1 MSYANGWDALNLHFS
16 SKIPRT
22 EYSVHAYHW
31 ALMKAVTG
39 IDTDQLE
46 LRPAAQRKFLQAW
59 DYSIM
64 WRTDVSSSQL
74 AANGGRITAMGHAVY
89 GENTSGKG
97 DFNPEVVCPFADV
110 EDVYALDPCRE
121 YREFDRAELVRFFEG
136 RYADA
141 QQILPDTVN
150 MGGVYVSMFSGLI
163 AIFGWELLLEAI
175 AYDEKKFGKVIE
187 GYYQWVKQFFDAYAA
202 CSIPVMMMHDDL
214 CWTSGPAASPFWY
227 RRYIFPYLKKL
238 IEPLEAAGKKVI
250 FTSDGTIDEFF
261 PDIVDLGVDSVVM
274 EPSSNMALF
283 AERYGDHVGF
293 VGGMDCRTLTFG
305 TPEEIEYEM
314 SRVMAYGRRYPGFI
328 LAVGNHLPADVP
340 VERAL
345 LYNELYERFAAR

>member
-1 MSYANGWDALNLHFS
+1 MSYANGWDALNLRFS

-22 EYSVHAYHW
+22 EYSVQNYHW

-39 IDTDQLE
+39 IDTDPLE

-64 WRTDVSSSQL
+64 WRTDIGRGQL
-74 AANGGRITAMGHAVY
+74 SANGGRTTTMGHAVY
-89 GENTSGKG
+89 GENNVGKG
-97 DFNPEVVCPFADV
+97 DFNPEVICPFGDV

-121 YREFDRAELVRFFEG
+121 YREFDRAELVRFFEE

-141 QQILPDTVN
+141 QQMLSDTVN

-163 AIFGWELLLEAI
+163 EIFGWELLLEAI
-175 AYDEKKFGKVIE
+175 AYDENKFGKVIE

-202 CSIPVMMMHDDL
+202 CSVPVMMMHDDL
-214 CWTSGPAASPFWY
+214 CWTSGPAAAPAWY

-238 IEPLEAAGKKVI
+238 IEPVKASGKKVM

-261 PDIVDLGVDSVVM
+261 PDIVGLGADSVVM

-283 AERYGDHVGF
+283 AERYGDRVGF

-305 TPEEIEYEM
+305 TQEEIEHEM
-314 SRVMAYGRRYPGFI
+314 SRVMAYGQRYPGFI
-328 LAVGNHLPADVP
+328 LSVGNHLPADVP

-345 LYNELYERFAAR
+345 LYNELYERLAVR